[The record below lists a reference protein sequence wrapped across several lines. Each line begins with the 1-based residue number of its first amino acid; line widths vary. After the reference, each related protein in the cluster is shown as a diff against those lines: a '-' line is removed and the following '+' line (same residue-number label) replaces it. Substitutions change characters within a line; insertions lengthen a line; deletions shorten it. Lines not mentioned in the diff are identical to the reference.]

1 MDRQHPRDLFDVKL
15 MMEKEG
21 FNDAIKEG
29 FLYCLLSGAR
39 PVNEVIVP
47 RLQDQRNTLIKQ
59 LNGMSDQPFS
69 YQEFEETR
77 QKLIETVSNSMTK
90 EDKYFLLSFKN
101 GAPVWDKYDFS
112 SLPSIQWKLQNIN
125 TLKETNPAKHKFLYN
140 ELESKLDRDL

>member
-1 MDRQHPRDLFDVKL
+1 M
-15 MMEKEG
+15 
-21 FNDAIKEG
+21 
-29 FLYCLLSGAR
+29 
-39 PVNEVIVP
+39 P

-90 EDKYFLLSFKN
+90 EDKHFLLSFKN